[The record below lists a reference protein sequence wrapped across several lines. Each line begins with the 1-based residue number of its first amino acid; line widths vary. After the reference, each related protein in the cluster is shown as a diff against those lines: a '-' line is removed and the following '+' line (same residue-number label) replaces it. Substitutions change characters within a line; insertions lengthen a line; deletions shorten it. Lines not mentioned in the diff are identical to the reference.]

1 MPLQKLQFRPGI
13 IRNITTLA
21 NEGGWYACNL
31 VRFRTGFP
39 EKIGGWVRIS
49 ASVYQGVC
57 RSLACW
63 QTLDGLIQTG
73 VGTHLKMY
81 IEGGGGYNDVTP
93 IRDTATIAAN
103 AFTTTNGSA
112 VVEVNDVAHGAI
124 TGDFVTISGS
134 LAAVGGIPA
143 ATFNG
148 EYQITYVDADNYTI
162 TVGATATS
170 TATGGNGVFAYQLN
184 VGNELSTI
192 SSGTYGTGTWGS
204 GTWGASVAATAMRV
218 WTQVPYGENL
228 IFGPRGGALYQ
239 WTPNATPTT
248 YDRGVAVSSLPGAA
262 SVPLFQFQML
272 FAQAAR
278 ILVVFS
284 TNSYGDTAYDPL
296 LVRWSDAE
304 SIVEW
309 APAATNQAGEYR
321 LPTGSNI
328 VSAINLRQEI
338 FILTDTAA
346 YTMQYIGA
354 PFVFSF
360 TQQSS
365 NISTISPYG
374 IIEANGVAYWMG
386 HDKFYMFD
394 GRVQTLDCPVSD
406 QVYDDINRS
415 QGQQVFAGTNEGF
428 SEVWWFYPSEA
439 STVPDRYVVYNY
451 TENIWFYGEMTRSA
465 WLDTGLKQGPLAATY
480 VNNIVMHEYGLD
492 DNSTAAT
499 VAMDAYIQSA
509 DFDIGDGHNLGFV
522 RRVLPDV
529 TFTGSTSTTP
539 ALDFTIRTR
548 NNPGAAY
555 NAEITQAVTQTST
568 DGVEQFTQQLFVRTR
583 GRQMALRVSSDTTG
597 VHWKLGTPRLDVR
610 PDGRRA

>member
-1 MPLQKLQFRPGI
+1 
-13 IRNITTLA
+13 
-21 NEGGWYACNL
+21 
-31 VRFRTGFP
+31 
-39 EKIGGWVRIS
+39 
-49 ASVYQGVC
+49 
-57 RSLACW
+57 
-63 QTLDGLIQTG
+63 
-73 VGTHLKMY
+73 
-81 IEGGGGYNDVTP
+81 
-93 IRDTATIAAN
+93 
-103 AFTTTNGSA
+103 
-112 VVEVNDVAHGAI
+112 
-124 TGDFVTISGS
+124 
-134 LAAVGGIPA
+134 
-143 ATFNG
+143 
-148 EYQITYVDADNYTI
+148 
-162 TVGATATS
+162 
-170 TATGGNGVFAYQLN
+170 
-184 VGNELSTI
+184 
-192 SSGTYGTGTWGS
+192 
-204 GTWGASVAATAMRV
+204 
-218 WTQVPYGENL
+218 
-228 IFGPRGGALYQ
+228 
-239 WTPNATPTT
+239 
-248 YDRGVAVSSLPGAA
+248 
-262 SVPLFQFQML
+262 
-272 FAQAAR
+272 
-278 ILVVFS
+278 
-284 TNSYGDTAYDPL
+284 
-296 LVRWSDAE
+296 
-304 SIVEW
+304 
-309 APAATNQAGEYR
+309 
-321 LPTGSNI
+321 
-328 VSAINLRQEI
+328 
-338 FILTDTAA
+338 
-346 YTMQYIGA
+346 
-354 PFVFSF
+354 
-360 TQQSS
+360 
-365 NISTISPYG
+365 
-374 IIEANGVAYWMG
+374 
-386 HDKFYMFD
+386 MFD

>member
-1 MPLQKLQFRPGI
+1 MLQKLQFKPGI

-21 NEGGWYACNL
+21 NEGGWYSCNL

-39 EKIGGWVRIS
+39 EKIGGWARIS

-57 RSLACW
+57 RSLASW
-63 QTLDGLIQTG
+63 QTLAGVIQTG

-81 IEGGGGYNDVTP
+81 VEGGGNYNDITP
-93 IRDTATIAAN
+93 IRSTATIAAN
-103 AFTTTNGSA
+103 AFTTLISTA
-112 VVEVNDVAHGAI
+112 IVEVNDVAHGAI

-134 LAAVGGIPA
+134 LTDVGGIPA
-143 ATFNG
+143 ASFNG
-148 EYQITYVDADNYTI
+148 EFQITYVDADNYTI
-162 TVGATATS
+162 VVGATAS
-170 TATGGNGVFAYQLN
+170 GSATGGNGVFNYQLN
-184 VGNELSTI
+184 VGNELSTT
-192 SSGTYGTGTWGS
+192 SSGTYGTGTYGS
-204 GTWGASVAATAMRV
+204 GVWGASVASTEMRV
-218 WTQVPYGENL
+218 WTQVPYGEL
-228 IFGPRGGALYQ
+228 LVFGPRGGAPYL

-248 YDRGVAVSSLPGAA
+248 YDRGVALASLPGAS
-262 SVPLFQFQML
+262 SVPLYQFQML

-278 ILVVFS
+278 ILVLFS
-284 TNSYGDTAYDPL
+284 TNSYSDSVYDPL
-296 LVRWSDAE
+296 MVRWSDAE
-304 SIVEW
+304 SLVEW
-309 APAATNQAGEYR
+309 APAITNQAGEYR

-338 FILTDTAA
+338 FILTDTSA
-346 YTMQYIGA
+346 YTMQYVGA

-360 TQQSS
+360 TQQSG
-365 NISTISPYG
+365 NISVISPYG

-415 QGQQVFAGTNEGF
+415 QGQQIFAGTNEGF
-428 SEVWWFYPSEA
+428 SEVWWFYPSES
-439 STVPDRYVVYNY
+439 STQPDRYVVYNY
-451 TENIWFYGEMTRSA
+451 GENLWFYGSLTRSA

-480 VNNIVMHEYGLD
+480 VSNVVMHEYGLD

-499 VAMDAYIQSA
+499 VAMEDFIQSA

-522 RRVLPDV
+522 RRILPDV
-529 TFTGSTSTTP
+529 TFTGSTATTP
-539 ALDFTIRTR
+539 TLDFTVRTR
-548 NNPGAAY
+548 NNPGAPY
-555 NAEITQAVTQTST
+555 NAEVTQTVSQTST
-568 DGVEQFTQQLFVRTR
+568 TDVEQFTQQLFMRAR
-583 GRQMALRVSSDTTG
+583 GRQMSLRVASGATG